1 MRKDL
6 FHLGLQT
13 KSNEITDKGIVTI
26 AVNGL
31 EIEDSQG
38 DISAKGSFT
47 KTLKENFQNI
57 FHYKNH
63 NNNEMIGMPL
73 RGWEDGKHLIF
84 MFFCSFL
91 WLS

>member
-38 DISAKGSFT
+38 DISAKGSFY
-47 KTLKENFQNI
+47 QNA
-57 FHYKNH
+57 K
-63 NNNEMIGMPL
+63 
-73 RGWEDGKHLIF
+73 RK
-84 MFFCSFL
+84 
-91 WLS
+91 LSEHFSL